1 MVKIAVYTIAKDEEQ
16 FVERWYESAKD
27 ADYLLIADT
36 GSTDRTV
43 ELARQ
48 LGINVIRISISPWR
62 FDDARNAALAAIPD
76 DIDMCVSLD
85 MDEIITPGWRKEVE
99 KAWKDGVTRP
109 KYKHVWSW
117 KPDGTP
123 GLEFGYDHIHA
134 RKGYRWKHPVHEA
147 LYPYGM
153 DEKLGWMDG
162 LETHHHPDPTKSRS
176 QYLPLL
182 ELSVREDPYNDRNA
196 FYFARELYFYG
207 QMDRATQEFKRHLA
221 LPTAHWGAERA
232 AACRFLAK
240 CDPANKEAHLKNS
253 IAEDSGRREA
263 YVDLA
268 MYYYEQKNWVECYF
282 FAEKALNITVKPLD
296 YLCEEFAWGYLPH
309 DLASISSWNRGEK
322 ERALVHERAALG
334 FEPNDTRLREN
345 FATMAREL
353 YPDKITA
360 VIPTKSNV
368 QGTLAVID
376 VLEADPQ
383 VLEIVVVLDGDK
395 AAKLYKEV
403 LKPKSKVS
411 SFKVDEGSG
420 IHVMWNVGLEQ
431 ARKLGTSVVLINDDL
446 TPNTNSAGT
455 LASILASDSTL
466 GIVCPMYEDRLFST
480 AVLEDV
486 ANAHGAYDNTTG
498 IAGCFMALS
507 KSVVSKFN
515 FDESMKWYY
524 GDDDVVKWC
533 NHAGYRTAITS
544 VTSFEGNDS
553 FTTVNDP
560 PENFIEDTIRD
571 REIYESKWMR

>member
-43 ELARQ
+43 ELAKQ

-62 FDDARNAALAAIPD
+62 FDDARNAALAAIPN

-207 QMDRATQEFKRHLA
+207 QMDRAAQEFKRHLA
-221 LPTAHWGAERA
+221 LPTAQWGAERA

-268 MYYYEQKNWVECYF
+268 MYYYENRRWDECY
-282 FAEKALNITVKPLD
+282 ATASSALQFTVKPLD

-309 DLASISSWNRGEK
+309 DLASIAAWHLGNKDIAIEHEK
-322 ERALVHERAALG
+322 MALS
-334 FEPNDTRLREN
+334 FEPNDIRMQGNLAAMLREQ
-345 FATMAREL
+345 

-368 QGTLAVID
+368 KGTLAVID

-383 VLEIVVVLDGDK
+383 VLEIVVVLDGDN
-395 AAKLYKEV
+395 AAELYQDV
-403 LKPKSKVS
+403 LKTRLKVS

-431 ARKLGTSVVLINDDL
+431 ARKLGTPVALINDDL
-446 TPNTNSAGT
+446 IPAVNSVGA
-455 LASILASDSTL
+455 LAAILAYDPTIGL
-466 GIVCPMYEDRLFST
+466 VCPSYENRPFTDAL
-480 AVLEDV
+480 VEDV
-486 ANAHGAYDNTTG
+486 TNARGAYDNTTG

-507 KSVVSKFN
+507 KPIVDEFN
-515 FDESMKWYY
+515 FDETMKWYY
-524 GDDDVVKWC
+524 GDDDIVKWC
-533 NHAGYRTAITS
+533 NSKGYRTSIASI
-544 VTSFEGNDS
+544 TSFEGNES

-560 PENFIEDTIRD
+560 PENFYEDTARD
-571 REIYESKWMR
+571 REIYESKWMS